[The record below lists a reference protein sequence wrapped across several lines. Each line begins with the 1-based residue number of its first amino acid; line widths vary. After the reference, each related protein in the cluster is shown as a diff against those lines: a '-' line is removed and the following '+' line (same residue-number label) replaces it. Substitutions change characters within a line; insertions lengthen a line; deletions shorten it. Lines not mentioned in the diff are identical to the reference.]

1 MWYIIDKTN
10 EEVTTMRKELLK
22 GLSEEQIKKV
32 EACKNSEEILALA
45 KAEGIELND
54 EQLEAV
60 SGGSCDGQKK
70 KVCPKCNSTNITK
83 YNEDLEDGRMRYDY
97 VCQDCLHRWFTRG
110 TDF

>member
-1 MWYIIDKTN
+1 MK
-10 EEVTTMRKELLK
+10 KELLK

-32 EACKNSEEILALA
+32 EACKSSEEILNLA
-45 KAEGIELND
+45 KAEGMELTD

-60 SGGSCDGQKK
+60 SGGNCGGQKK

-110 TDF
+110 ADF